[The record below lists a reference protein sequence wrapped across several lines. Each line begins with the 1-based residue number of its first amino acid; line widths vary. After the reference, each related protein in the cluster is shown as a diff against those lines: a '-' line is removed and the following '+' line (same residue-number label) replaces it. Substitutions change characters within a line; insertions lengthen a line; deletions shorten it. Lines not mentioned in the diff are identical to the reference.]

1 MNIIELLKEKNYSIA
16 TAESLTA
23 GLVGSNIC
31 SNSGASSVYK
41 GGVISYTK
49 EAKCSLLGLD
59 MLDIEKYNVY
69 SHHTVLLMAKGVKKL
84 LNSSCAIATS
94 GVAGP
99 GSDEGVEEGTV
110 FFAYILGEEE
120 YTECVKF
127 SGTRNEIRDLAA
139 KHAVDKF
146 VELIIKK

>member
-1 MNIIELLKEKNYSIA
+1 MNIIDLLKEKNYSIA

-31 SNSGASSVYK
+31 RNSGASSVYK

-49 EAKCSLLGLD
+49 EAKCSLLGLN

-69 SHHTVLLMAKGVKKL
+69 SHQTALSMAKGVKKL
-84 LNSSCAIATS
+84 VDSTCAIATS

-110 FFAYILGEEE
+110 FLAYIIAEKE

-127 SGTRNEIRDLAA
+127 SGMRNEIRELAA
-139 KHAVDKF
+139 KHAVERF
-146 VELIIKK
+146 VELLKNN